1 MKQFFKTV
9 LAVVVGML
17 IMNLINGLFYLSFFL
32 LMGLSS
38 LGGSSTVDV
47 KPGSVLMVDM
57 SLISLSEQSVEE
69 DPFASLYSETPVRT
83 IGILDAVSALGKAA
97 EDPAISYLYL
107 KTDGTGG
114 GIATLE
120 EFRKAVCAFR
130 ESGKPVVAYME
141 NPSSASYYLASAADK
156 VFMTS
161 SHGGMN
167 SVVGIATQVVFL
179 KDLLDKLGVN
189 VQLIR
194 HGKYKSAG
202 EMYIRN
208 DISAENRLQYECFIN
223 SLWGAWADE
232 IAESRG
238 ITADRFNALI
248 DNLELNSP
256 EDFLEAS
263 LVDELLD
270 LEGLRVRLADYAGKD
285 DYRNLNS
292 VDLGDYLDAR
302 AGSKSIFKDKIA
314 VIYASGE
321 IVDGNST
328 DQVAGDRFARIISDV
343 RKDKSVKAV
352 VLRVNSPGGSV
363 IASEKIKNELDRLG
377 DEKPLVASYGDY
389 AASGGYWISNNCR
402 RIFSDKGTLTGS
414 IGVFSMIPDF
424 SSTINDLAHVNIVSI
439 NSNRHS
445 DMYSLSRA
453 LDAEETE
460 YMQASVEDIYE
471 RFVNIV
477 SEGRELRPE
486 FVDSIAQGRVWAGSD
501 ALEIGLVD
509 EIGSLQDALRYAALI
524 ADTETSSDL
533 SNYEIVAYPKM
544 LSPFEQLLKS
554 LSGEEMVF
562 AGTPFENIEAAYR
575 DYEVQASGQV
585 FARMPYEISVR

>member
-1 MKQFFKTV
+1 M
-9 LAVVVGML
+9 
-17 IMNLINGLFYLSFFL
+17 
-32 LMGLSS
+32 
-38 LGGSSTVDV
+38 
-47 KPGSVLMVDM
+47 
-57 SLISLSEQSVEE
+57 
-69 DPFASLYSETPVRT
+69 
-83 IGILDAVSALGKAA
+83 
-97 EDPAISYLYL
+97 
-107 KTDGTGG
+107 
-114 GIATLE
+114 
-120 EFRKAVCAFR
+120 
-130 ESGKPVVAYME
+130 
-141 NPSSASYYLASAADK
+141 
-156 VFMTS
+156 
-161 SHGGMN
+161 
-167 SVVGIATQVVFL
+167 
-179 KDLLDKLGVN
+179 
-189 VQLIR
+189 
-194 HGKYKSAG
+194 
-202 EMYIRN
+202 
-208 DISAENRLQYECFIN
+208 
-223 SLWGAWADE
+223 
-232 IAESRG
+232 
-238 ITADRFNALI
+238 
-248 DNLELNSP
+248 
-256 EDFLEAS
+256 
-263 LVDELLD
+263 
-270 LEGLRVRLADYAGKD
+270 
-285 DYRNLNS
+285 
-292 VDLGDYLDAR
+292 
-302 AGSKSIFKDKIA
+302 
-314 VIYASGE
+314 
-321 IVDGNST
+321 
-328 DQVAGDRFARIISDV
+328 

-524 ADTETSSDL
+524 ADTDTSSDL

>member
-17 IMNLINGLFYLSFFL
+17 IMNLINGLFYLSFFF

-47 KPGSVLMVDM
+47 KQGSVLMVDM
-57 SLISLSEQSVEE
+57 SRISLSEKSVAEE
-69 DPFASLYSETPVRT
+69 PFASLFSETPVRT

-97 EDPAISYLYL
+97 EDPAVSYLYI

-114 GIATLE
+114 GIATIE

-167 SVVGIATQVVFL
+167 SVVGIASQVVFL

-238 ITADRFNALI
+238 ISAERFNALI

-292 VDLGDYLDAR
+292 VSLGDYLDAR
-302 AGSKSIFKDKIA
+302 TGSKSIFKDKIA

-328 DQVAGDRFARIISDV
+328 DQVSGDRFARIISDV

-402 RIFSDKGTLTGS
+402 RIFSNKGTLTGS

-439 NSNRHS
+439 KSNRHS